1 MSNFRASATKR
12 VRPAIVAFPLVVLA
26 TLLTR
31 EIWVGVGADEFS
43 LLRMAEIIRNGAWP
57 YAEYWD
63 VRPPLA
69 YAFGLPSAFL
79 EEAGTAVALLRL
91 LVWLAHA
98 GAAWVFF
105 CLFERALGPVA
116 AGVGTLA
123 LLGVANT
130 TGLHSASLPNHFVM
144 AMAMAAFALAL
155 LGIRGWRCAQVASAL
170 LVGALP
176 WMMVHAAVVAASL
189 GTLALVAGPRR
200 LVWLLAAAVP
210 SAVIVAVFW
219 LFGPF
224 DALWATVVGAP
235 LAVFEMRAGDYGFFP
250 TATIVDVLTRT
261 PWVAAWLVLVAL
273 GAALLPAARRR
284 ADAGA
289 ALRWS
294 PFLAGPLTVG
304 FAIMAYAKPPAPPE
318 YWVEMAPV
326 IGLLVAVAAAKLLRL
341 EWLRRM
347 AGRLGVSTR
356 LARAVCAIPLGLAVA
371 LPADPWREPPS
382 ALPKAYCQDAAMRWL
397 RRLEPGDTVLD
408 FTGLCG
414 FSLLEQHVAVHP
426 PFVFAPMW
434 RRQFDQPWVGRA
446 LDGDGSPAAAAKR
459 LKQALGLDGANTASV
474 LVLADNRI
482 LHRIREEG
490 WEHSFHQTWR
500 MAWFRRLGGAP
511 GGHPAKTAAVA
522 EAETP
527 FATLAIFVRRRWE
540 LGLAEEPA
548 PMAAGRG
555 ADRSNVGG

>member
-1 MSNFRASATKR
+1 MSNHRMSPAKR
-12 VRPAIVAFPLVVLA
+12 VRPAIVGFPLAVLA
-26 TLLTR
+26 TLLMR

-43 LLRMAEIIRNGAWP
+43 LLRMAEIIRDGAWP

-79 EEAGTAVALLRL
+79 EAAGTSVALLRML
-91 LVWLAHA
+91 AWLAHA
-98 GAAWVFF
+98 GTAWVFF
-105 CLFERALGPVA
+105 RLFARALGPLA
-116 AGVGTLA
+116 AGVGALA
-123 LLGVANT
+123 LLGVANA
-130 TGLHSASLPNHFVM
+130 TGLHSAPLPSHFVM
-144 AMAMAAFALAL
+144 AMAMAAFALVL
-155 LGIRGWRCAQVASAL
+155 LGIRGRRCAQVASAL

-176 WMMVHAAVVAASL
+176 WVMVHAAVVAVGL
-189 GTLALVAGPRR
+189 GALALVAGPRR
-200 LVWLLAAAVP
+200 LVWLLAAASP
-210 SAVIVAVFW
+210 SAVVMAGFW

-224 DALWATVVGAP
+224 DVFWATVVGAP
-235 LAVFEMRAGDYGFFP
+235 LAVFEMRGGGYAFFP
-250 TATIVDVLTRT
+250 NATIADVLTRA
-261 PWVAAWLVLVAL
+261 PWVVVWLALVVL
-273 GAALLPAARRR
+273 GAALLPAARRG

-304 FAIMAYAKPPAPPE
+304 FTIMAYAKPPAPPE

-326 IGLLVAVAAAKLLRL
+326 IGLLVAVAAAKLLHL
-341 EWLRRM
+341 QLWRRM
-347 AGRLGVSTR
+347 AERLGVSAR
-356 LARAVCAIPLGLAVA
+356 LACVVCAIPLGLAVA
-371 LPADPWREPPS
+371 LPVDPWREPS
-382 ALPKAYCQDAAMRWL
+382 SVLPQAYCQDAAMRWL

-414 FSLLEQHVAVHP
+414 FLLLERHAAVHP

-446 LDGDGSPAAAAKR
+446 LDGDGSPAAAAGR
-459 LKQALGLDGANTASV
+459 LKQALGLDGANAASV

-500 MAWFRRLGGAP
+500 MAWFRRLDSAP
-511 GGHPAKTAAVA
+511 GGRPAKAAAVA

>member
-1 MSNFRASATKR
+1 MSNHGASPAKR
-12 VRPAIVAFPLVVLA
+12 VRPAIVGFPLAVLA
-26 TLLTR
+26 TLLVR
-31 EIWVGVGADEFS
+31 EVWVGVGADEFS

-79 EEAGTAVALLRL
+79 EEAGTSVALLRM

-105 CLFERALGPVA
+105 RLFERALGPLA
-116 AGVGTLA
+116 AGVGAIA
-123 LLGVANT
+123 LLGVANA
-130 TGLHSASLPNHFVM
+130 TGLHSAPLPNHFVM
-144 AMAMAAFALAL
+144 AMAMVAFALAL
-155 LGIRGWRCAQVASAL
+155 LGIRGRRSAQVASAL

-176 WMMVHAAVVAASL
+176 WVMVHAAVVAAGL
-189 GTLALVAGPRR
+189 GALALVAGPRR
-200 LVWLLAAAVP
+200 FVWLLAAASP
-210 SAVIVAVFW
+210 SAAIVAGFW

-224 DALWATVVGAP
+224 DALWATVVEAP
-235 LAVFEMRAGDYGFFP
+235 LGVFEMRGGGYGFFP
-250 TATIVDVLTRT
+250 AATIADMLTRA
-261 PWVAAWLVLVAL
+261 PWVVAWLALVAL
-273 GAALLPAARRR
+273 GIALLPAARSGG
-284 ADAGA
+284 AAGA
-289 ALRWS
+289 ALRCS
-294 PFLAGPLTVG
+294 PFLADPLTVG

-326 IGLLVAVAAAKLLRL
+326 IGLLVAVATAKLLRL
-341 EWLRRM
+341 ELLRRV
-347 AGRLGVSTR
+347 AERWGVSAR
-356 LARAVCAIPLGLAVA
+356 LARVVCAIPLGLAVA

-382 ALPKAYCQDAAMRWL
+382 ALPEAYCQDAAMRWL

-414 FSLLEQHVAVHP
+414 FHLLERHVAVHP

-446 LDGDGSPAAAAKR
+446 LDGDGSPATAAKR

-482 LHRIREEG
+482 LHRIRKEG
-490 WEHSFHQTWR
+490 WERPFHQTWR
-500 MAWFRRLGGAP
+500 MAWFRRLASAP
-511 GGHPAKTAAVA
+511 GGHPAKATA
-522 EAETP
+522 EAETS
-527 FATLAIFVRRRWE
+527 FETLAIFVRRRWE
-540 LGLAEEPA
+540 LGLAEESA
-548 PMAAGRG
+548 PVAEGRG
-555 ADRSNVGG
+555 AERSNAGG